1 MINIGDIVQF
11 KEPNTY
17 RMIVVKKRRMF
28 ASNIYAYTV
37 VKYPNGE
44 IAEYDE
50 TQLVKLNNQQCNN
63 CHDTVLYPDEGCPD
77 CGRQA

>member
-11 KEPNTY
+11 KEPNAY

>member
-11 KEPNTY
+11 KEPNAY

-50 TQLVKLNNQQCNN
+50 TQLVKF
-63 CHDTVLYPDEGCPD
+63 
-77 CGRQA
+77 